1 MNSQSPPLVARIA
14 GLAFAGALVALP
26 VAAFSTLGPA
36 SPVAS
41 AEQPQ
46 MYGTV
51 LTDNAGVLSSSEFS
65 SLESQLQQVQQDHGV
80 RLFVVYVES
89 FDGIQPET
97 WAEQA
102 WQAQGGTD
110 NDALLAIATQDRLI
124 GGIASDQ
131 LSFTGD
137 ALADAAANVLTANPT
152 DPDWAGAGEA
162 AATYVNDDLEP
173 TNPAVVGGLLAGTA
187 AAGGGVWYWSRGR
200 SKKRNEEQ
208 LESARKVAPGDVNAL
223 DQQPVHILQTL
234 SHEELA
240 SVDQSIK
247 TAQAELDVARQEFG
261 DERITELRKAVEN
274 AQRTL
279 DRAFQL
285 RQRLDADRNANEA
298 SKRTQL
304 LEIISTCGKA
314 DAQLNEK
321 TDEYREM
328 REKLMNA
335 DTALERLT
343 REVVSAQTRIPQV
356 QTTLKKLQE
365 EHPAEMLVS
374 IEDNIELA
382 EEFVAEAD
390 KSVTSAREE
399 LAKPVGQQ
407 VGVIDGIHD
416 AEMQLNQTNVLLDA
430 IDNAEARIQE
440 AIRGKEAL
448 IAEIE
453 GEINEGRD
461 FIKQQAIGLD
471 VQALE
476 NAMEAGRKAVQFA
489 KDTGARDPLSTWTEL
504 TEADADL
511 DEQLAAARSATD
523 AHEHMLVSLRSALQE
538 AETRISSAQSLI
550 STRGR
555 IVGGSAR
562 SLLHQAQELF
572 RSAVSKA
579 NIIDA
584 RKIPEGQEL
593 LLPREAINEARLA
606 AKTARDAE
614 RRAQNDINDH
624 RRRQSQ
630 SRAGNVVAGAVIG
643 SMLSGGGRGGG
654 FGGGF
659 GGGGF
664 SGGGGGGFTG
674 GSRGF

>member
-14 GLAFAGALVALP
+14 GLAFAGTLVALP
-26 VAAFSTLGPA
+26 VAAFSTLGPD

-89 FDGIQPET
+89 FDGMQ
-97 WAEQA
+97 AEAWTDQA
-102 WQAQGGTD
+102 WVAQGGAD
-110 NDALLAIATQDRLI
+110 NSAIVAIATGDRLV
-124 GGIASDQ
+124 GAVTADGTGIDSTSLQEAATS
-131 LSFTGD
+131 
-137 ALADAAANVLTANPT
+137 ALIADDT
-152 DPDWAGAGEA
+152 DWAGAGEA
-162 AATYVNDDLEP
+162 AATYVNDDLTP
-173 TNPAVVGGLLAGTA
+173 TNPAVVGGLLAGTV

-208 LESARKVAPGDVNAL
+208 LESARKVAPEDVNAL

-247 TAQAELDVARQEFG
+247 TAQAEIEVARQEFG
-261 DERITELRKAVEN
+261 EERITELRKAVEN

-285 RQRLDADRNANEA
+285 RQRLDADSNANSA

-343 REVVSAQTRIPQV
+343 REVISAQTRIPQV
-356 QTTLKKLQE
+356 QATLKKLQE

-399 LAKPVGQQ
+399 LAMPVGQQ

-440 AIRGKEAL
+440 AIRGKDAL

-471 VQALE
+471 VEALE

-489 KDTGARDPLSTWTEL
+489 KEAGARDPLSTWTEL

-555 IVGGSAR
+555 VVGGSAR
-562 SLLHQAQELF
+562 SLLHKAQELF
-572 RSAVSKA
+572 RSAVNKA

-624 RRRQSQ
+624 RRRQNQ

-664 SGGGGGGFTG
+664 GGGGGGRS
-674 GSRGF
+674 GSSGAF

>member
-1 MNSQSPPLVARIA
+1 M
-14 GLAFAGALVALP
+14 
-26 VAAFSTLGPA
+26 
-36 SPVAS
+36 
-41 AEQPQ
+41 
-46 MYGTV
+46 
-51 LTDNAGVLSSSEFS
+51 
-65 SLESQLQQVQQDHGV
+65 
-80 RLFVVYVES
+80 
-89 FDGIQPET
+89 
-97 WAEQA
+97 
-102 WQAQGGTD
+102 
-110 NDALLAIATQDRLI
+110 
-124 GGIASDQ
+124 
-131 LSFTGD
+131 
-137 ALADAAANVLTANPT
+137 
-152 DPDWAGAGEA
+152 
-162 AATYVNDDLEP
+162 
-173 TNPAVVGGLLAGTA
+173 
-187 AAGGGVWYWSRGR
+187 
-200 SKKRNEEQ
+200 
-208 LESARKVAPGDVNAL
+208 
-223 DQQPVHILQTL
+223 
-234 SHEELA
+234 
-240 SVDQSIK
+240 
-247 TAQAELDVARQEFG
+247 
-261 DERITELRKAVEN
+261 
-274 AQRTL
+274 
-279 DRAFQL
+279 
-285 RQRLDADRNANEA
+285 
-298 SKRTQL
+298 
-304 LEIISTCGKA
+304 
-314 DAQLNEK
+314 
-321 TDEYREM
+321 
-328 REKLMNA
+328 
-335 DTALERLT
+335 
-343 REVVSAQTRIPQV
+343 
-356 QTTLKKLQE
+356 
-365 EHPAEMLVS
+365 
-374 IEDNIELA
+374 
-382 EEFVAEAD
+382 
-390 KSVTSAREE
+390 
-399 LAKPVGQQ
+399 
-407 VGVIDGIHD
+407 
-416 AEMQLNQTNVLLDA
+416 
-430 IDNAEARIQE
+430 
-440 AIRGKEAL
+440 

-555 IVGGSAR
+555 VVGGSAR
-562 SLLHQAQELF
+562 SLLHKAQELF

>member
-65 SLESQLQQVQQDHGV
+65 SLESQLQQVQQDHSV

-89 FDGIQPET
+89 FDGMQ
-97 WAEQA
+97 AEAWTDQA
-102 WQAQGGTD
+102 WVAQGGAD
-110 NDALLAIATQDRLI
+110 NSAIVAIATGDRLV
-124 GGIASDQ
+124 GAVTADDTGIDSASLQ
-131 LSFTGD
+131 NAATS
-137 ALADAAANVLTANPT
+137 ALMADDT
-152 DPDWAGAGEA
+152 DWAGAGEA
-162 AATYVNDDLEP
+162 AANYVNDDLEP

-187 AAGGGVWYWSRGR
+187 AAGGGVWYWSRSR

-223 DQQPVHILQTL
+223 DRQPVHILQTL

-247 TAQAELDVARQEFG
+247 TAEAELDVARQEFG

-489 KDTGARDPLSTWTEL
+489 KDAGARDPLSTWTEL

-555 IVGGSAR
+555 VVGGSAR
-562 SLLHQAQELF
+562 SLLHKAQELF

-664 SGGGGGGFTG
+664 SGGGGGGRS
-674 GSRGF
+674 GSSGAF